1 MNNSG
6 VSSHHPGLADGP
18 IYLDYNATTPVD
30 ARVAEAA
37 LPYLT
42 THFGNPSSGHAYA
55 EQPRRALAEARQ
67 QLADLI
73 GAQSTEIVF
82 TAGGSE
88 ADNLAIRGTALAHEG
103 AAPVQIIT
111 QASEHP
117 AVLEA
122 CRALQRLH
130 GVQVRYLPVDW
141 DGLVDPA
148 ALADALTPETVLVSI
163 MAANNETGVL
173 QPVTELAGI
182 AHARGVLFHT
192 DAAQAAGKIPIDA
205 TAWGVDLLTI
215 AGHKMYAPKGI
226 GALYVRAGV
235 RLEPLVHGGGQER
248 GLRAGTES
256 VALAVALGAAAQ
268 LALTELGAGGADRIR
283 SLRDLLHHRLDEL
296 LPGRVQLNGHRDR
309 RLPNTVNLSITGVRG
324 DDLLAATPG
333 IAAATGSACHTGT
346 PEPSPVLLAM
356 RHDLGRALSAL
367 RLTLGR
373 WTTRDDI
380 EQAAHH
386 IAAGILVA
394 HPTATLRP
402 RVALRSPYDAA
413 GSPSPECAAARPRG
427 YC

>member
-6 VSSHHPGLADGP
+6 VTSHHPGLADGP

-30 ARVAEAA
+30 PRVAEAA

-55 EQPRRALAEARQ
+55 EQPRRSLAEARQ

-73 GAQSTEIVF
+73 GAQPAEMVF

-88 ADNLAIRGTALAHEG
+88 ADNLAIRGTALAHDP
-103 AAPVQIIT
+103 AASVRIIT

-130 GVQVRYLPVDW
+130 GVQVKCLPVDR
-141 DGLVDPA
+141 DGLVAPA
-148 ALADALTPETVLVSI
+148 ALAQAITTGTVLVSI

-173 QPVTELAGI
+173 QPITELAGI

-192 DAAQAAGKIPIDA
+192 DAAQAAGKIPIDVRE
-205 TAWGVDLLTI
+205 WGVDLLTL

-226 GALYVRAGV
+226 GALYVRSGL
-235 RLEPLVHGGGQER
+235 RLEPLVYGGGQER
-248 GLRAGTES
+248 GLRSGTES
-256 VALAVALGAAAQ
+256 VALAVALGAAAR
-268 LALTELGAGGADRIR
+268 LARTELDAGGADRIR
-283 SLRDLLHHRLDEL
+283 LLRDLLHRRLDEL
-296 LPGRVQLNGHRDR
+296 LPGRVQLNGHHDR
-309 RLPNTVNLSITGVRG
+309 RLPNTLNVSITGAGG

-333 IAAATGSACHTGT
+333 IAASTGAACHSGIS
-346 PEPSPVLLAM
+346 EPSPVLLAM
-356 RHDLGRALSAL
+356 GHDPGRALSAL

-380 EQAAHH
+380 EQAAHQ
-386 IAAGILVA
+386 IADGALVA
-394 HPTATLRP
+394 HSTAVP
-402 RVALRSPYDAA
+402 
-413 GSPSPECAAARPRG
+413 
-427 YC
+427 